1 MGSNYISFQDI
12 AIGFLWFII
21 LLVIS
26 SSKAN
31 QIKDTQ
37 IKKYYIR
44 NVLYKFLFA
53 ILFALVYLVYYEG
66 GDTTAYWDGAVTL
79 NKLFFRSPIDYIVH
93 LLSEPTTA
101 LRQLHF
107 NVDTGY
113 PPGWIYREP
122 EAWFICKLGS
132 IISFFTFRS
141 YFAATL
147 IFAFLTARASWRVF
161 EMIHELNTHKLRVA
175 AYCILFIPSVSF
187 WCTGIN
193 KDTVIYFS
201 LLNVLFYAFD
211 FIIVKNAISISK
223 IIYLGI
229 SIFLI
234 YHIRSFVL
242 AAIAAPLFMA
252 FGTRLTKRYEQNFF
266 AKLFLRSFILF
277 GGIFAFLFFFQSTLA
292 EDMIKEAQVVQQ
304 DFLQNSI
311 YTGKRYEISNTE
323 VSPAG
328 LLAAIPE
335 SIFYGIYRPFI
346 NESLSPNFILNG
358 LESLI
363 LMFITIRFLF
373 WGNVFKKIKRI
384 RKEEILVFALIFAL
398 FMAFMAGFTSVLFG
412 VLVRIRAPLL
422 PFIFLVLTTNI
433 FDKAN
438 ANIAERLV
446 EN

>member
-12 AIGFLWFII
+12 AIGLLWFII
-21 LLVIS
+21 LMLIS

-66 GDTTAYWDGAVTL
+66 GDTTAYWDGALTL

-252 FGTRLTKRYEQNFF
+252 FGARLTKRYEENFF

-277 GGIFAFLFFFQSTLA
+277 GGIFAFLFFFQSTFA